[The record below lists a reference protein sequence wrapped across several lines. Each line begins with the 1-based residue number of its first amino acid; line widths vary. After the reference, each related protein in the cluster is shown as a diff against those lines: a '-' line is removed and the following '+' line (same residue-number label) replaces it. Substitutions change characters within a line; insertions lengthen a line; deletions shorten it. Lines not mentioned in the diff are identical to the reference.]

1 MTTPTSPAASFF
13 GGLSSGAGANDRA
26 IERQQRVEFNNLKIQ
41 GAKNALDQENN
52 LTSFMQ
58 NASEA
63 NNLGLSDNGGQTL
76 NVDKVEQLLLKD
88 PTKLN
93 SLVKKFGNQDPLVKQ
108 NEGFN
113 IEGLAPG
120 PDGPN
125 GEKTFSLKGV
135 YDSPEKK
142 GVFGFLT
149 KGGTKDRENDPVQF
163 GTSRQVAQKL
173 VNSYNQAAQLPG
185 AVQATL
191 QMKNRMGIYDLDT
204 EIDSL
209 NGQISGAV
217 DDALGMLGNP
227 LLQRQVSDQL
237 ADIKDPYERQQRLKE
252 IVSQLPDEVMAAEQ
266 KKAIDAATAE
276 LDSKKQ
282 PKTSTPD
289 SAKTAL
295 MTPGSTGGMS
305 AGRSEGFVKK
315 VEDATDKA
323 ETEEEKEEMIKAVI
337 TQEDKQELMD
347 FLKKNDIKKLEDIKK
362 LKVREQQA
370 IRTVLEATAID
381 QTLRTKISK
390 QFDNVM
396 STGNADLD
404 TAGAVDLQTKK
415 ATLNKTI
422 TDLRNSTLDRINT
435 ADTTARA
442 ITDKALEGV
451 MAALYPPGKD
461 GKPNPEAKFEWNE
474 NKVRKAFRDL
484 SPLHKRF
491 QTQFKRAAKL
501 NDTAAATRAGVFQ
514 ETLDASISALIQG
527 AGISE
532 EYGDLFDL
540 LFEPDADGGPSTG
553 DNLYRRLGVTYD
565 ANGKPDEFF
574 YLDPSSGLQR
584 GETIPAAKVK
594 RLMGDD
600 EIYSYFIQRVEEEK
614 GPAGSK

>member
-26 IERQQRVEFNNLKIQ
+26 IERQQRVQANNITIQ
-41 GAKNALDQENN
+41 KAQNELDEKAN
-52 LTSFMQ
+52 LTSFIQ
-58 NASEA
+58 NASQA
-63 NNLGLSDNGGQTL
+63 VDLGLSDNGGQTL
-76 NVDKVEQLLLKD
+76 SVDRVEQLLLKD

-93 SLVKKFGNQDPLVKQ
+93 SLVQKFGNEDPLVKQ

-120 PDGPN
+120 PDGAN

-135 YDSPEKK
+135 YDEPEKN

-149 KGGTKDRENDPVQF
+149 RGGTKDRENDPVQF

-173 VNSYNQAAQLPG
+173 VNSYNKSAQRPG
-185 AVQATL
+185 AVEAAF

-209 NGQISGAV
+209 NGQIEGAV
-217 DDALGMLGNP
+217 DDAIGMLGNP

-237 ADIKDPYERQQRLKE
+237 ADVKDPYERQQRLKE
-252 IVSQLPDEVMAAEQ
+252 IVSQLPDEVMAADQ

-276 LDSKKQ
+276 LDAKKQ
-282 PKTSTPD
+282 PENSAPD

-305 AGRSEGFVKK
+305 AGRSERFVKK
-315 VEDATDKA
+315 VEDATAKA

-370 IRTVLEATAID
+370 IRTVLEATATD
-381 QTLRTKISK
+381 QALRTRISK

-396 STGNADLD
+396 ATGNADLD
-404 TAGAVDLQTKK
+404 TKGAIDLRQKQ
-415 ATLNKTI
+415 ATLNKTLSDFR
-422 TDLRNSTLDRINT
+422 TSTLDRINT
-435 ADTTARA
+435 ADTAARA
-442 ITDKALEGV
+442 ITDKALDNV

-461 GKPNPEAKFEWNE
+461 GKPNPEANFEWNE

-501 NDTAAATRAGVFQ
+501 NDTAAATRAGIFQ

-532 EYGDLFDL
+532 EYGDLSDWG
-540 LFEPDADGGPSTG
+540 FEPDADGGPSRG

-565 ANGKPDEFF
+565 ANGKPDQFF

-584 GETIPAAKVK
+584 GETIPAEKVK

-600 EIYSYFIQRVEEEK
+600 EIYSYFVTRVEEEK
-614 GPAGSK
+614 GQAGSK